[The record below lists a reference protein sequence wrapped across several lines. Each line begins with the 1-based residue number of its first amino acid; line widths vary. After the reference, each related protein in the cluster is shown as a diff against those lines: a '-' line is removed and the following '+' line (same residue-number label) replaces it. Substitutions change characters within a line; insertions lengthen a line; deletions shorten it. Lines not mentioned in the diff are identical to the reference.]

1 MDKTILYGKTR
12 TGKTKVWS
20 AWVVEK
26 GESGHPEIHYEW
38 GMTDGKKQ
46 LTIDIVAKGVNEG
59 KANETTPL
67 QQAHLTIER
76 KAKKKS
82 EEGYINTLDNVDDQT
97 QSISFTE
104 RFPKELCFYK
114 PKNSIDAKK
123 ITKLE
128 KANRI
133 MLSVKEDGMM
143 YIVRK
148 SKAFGVEIYSR
159 RMELETDKFPHLIPD
174 FERMPDGTI
183 LLGEMVLL
191 GYDNHMKSFKDVT
204 KICRSDAEKAAIRQ
218 KEFGNVTYRIFDLA
232 FYSHEDYLTS
242 VPYKTRHLKA
252 KDIATLCDWDSNHV
266 GVIEI
271 LNKNHEDALQ
281 YTKDNGIEGLVI
293 WDPEGIMEKGTAYT
307 FNGKAYRPNML
318 WKSKLKYEDD
328 FIVRFDPDNGIGEY
342 GKGKNN
348 GKVKSVFTYQLE
360 NGEEVFLGKCGGGLS
375 DEQRDFYTTAEYP
388 RVWRV
393 EYDAIQPE
401 TGALR
406 YPVFNADRT
415 LTGDKSLEECLM
427 SDAVKLAREEENE
440 DG

>member
-1 MDKTILYGKTR
+1 
-12 TGKTKVWS
+12 
-20 AWVVEK
+20 VVEK

-38 GMTDGKKQ
+38 GMIDGKQQ

-82 EEGYINTLDNVDDQT
+82 EEGYIETLDSVDEQI

-104 RFPKELCFYK
+104 RFLKELCFYK

-123 ITKLE
+123 IAKLE
-128 KANRI
+128 KAKRL
-133 MLSVKEDGMM
+133 MKSVKEDGMM
-143 YIVRK
+143 YIVRV

-159 RMELETDKFPHLIPD
+159 RMELETDKFPHLVPA
-174 FERMPDGTI
+174 FTGLPNGTV
-183 LLGEMVLL
+183 LLGEMVLT
-191 GYDNHMKSFKDVT
+191 GYDSHIKAFKDVT
-204 KICRSDAEKAAIRQ
+204 KICRSDAEKSLARQ
-218 KEFGNVTYRIFDLA
+218 EEFGKVHYRIYDVA
-232 FYSHEDYLTS
+232 FANHENCLTS
-242 VPYKTRHLKA
+242 TAYKLRYEMA
-252 KDIATLCDWDSNHV
+252 KDIASLCDSEYV
-266 GVIEI
+266 KAIEM
-271 LNKNHEDALQ
+271 LKGTHAEAMQ
-281 YTKDNGIEGLVI
+281 YVKDNRLEGLVL
-293 WDPEGIMEKGTAYT
+293 WDSEGIMEDGTAYT

-318 WKSKLKYEDD
+318 WKSKPKYEDD

-388 RVWRV
+388 RVWRI

-415 LTGDKSLEECLM
+415 LIGDKFIEECLM
-427 SDAVKLAREEENE
+427 SDAIKLAREEENE